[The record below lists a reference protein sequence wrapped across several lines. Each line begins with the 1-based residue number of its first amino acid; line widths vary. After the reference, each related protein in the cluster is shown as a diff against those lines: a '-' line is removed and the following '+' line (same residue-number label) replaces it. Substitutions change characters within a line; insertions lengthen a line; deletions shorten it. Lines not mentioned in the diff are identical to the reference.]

1 MEWSDIIAGA
11 ISIGMVFFTISIHY
25 EVLHIIWIYSGK
37 LRRRPHYALNLFML
51 VIFATHTLC
60 VWAYGGLYYLLE
72 EYFNFGALGGVPSEH
87 SFISYVYFSTTT
99 YTTVGY
105 GDTYPMGPFRMI
117 AGVEA
122 INGLILIGWSVTLTY
137 FAMER
142 LWGYRIEWKRSGVS
156 KRSHKNIHEDEA

>member
-1 MEWSDIIAGA
+1 MEWLDIIAGA
-11 ISIGMVFFTISIHY
+11 ISIAMVFLTISIQY
-25 EVLHIIWIYSGK
+25 EVLHVIWIYSGK

-60 VWAYGGLYYLLE
+60 VWAYGALYYVLE
-72 EYFNFGALGGVPSEH
+72 HVYHFGKLGGVTGEPN
-87 SFISYVYFSTTT
+87 FISYVYFSATT

-105 GDTYPMGPFRMI
+105 GDTFPLGPFRMI

-142 LWGYRIEWKRSGVS
+142 LWGYRIEWKRSSGG
-156 KRSHKNIHEDEA
+156 KRNAVHHKED

>member
-1 MEWSDIIAGA
+1 MEWSDIIAGT
-11 ISIGMVFFTISIHY
+11 ISIVMVFFTISIHY
-25 EVLHIIWIYSGK
+25 EVLHLIWTYSGR
-37 LRRRPHYALNLFML
+37 LRRRPHYALNLFMV

-60 VWAYGGLYYLLE
+60 VWAYGVLYYILE
-72 EYFNFGALGGVPSEH
+72 HHFNFGAIGGNVDGRN
-87 SFISYVYFSTTT
+87 FISYVYFSATT

-105 GDTYPMGPFRMI
+105 GDTFPLGPFRMI

-142 LWGYRIEWKRSGVS
+142 LWGYRIEWKRGVDRKS
-156 KRSHKNIHEDEA
+156 YKKDKEE